1 METFLSIVGSIASI
15 FGAIWS
21 LREAR
26 KAKRSATS
34 AERVRQEFIDRRK
47 LAEVSQIHSEIKR
60 IVGIVARVGPTST
73 PHLVKGIN
81 CAEIA
86 REVEAF
92 AAMLLEQRSHFCGL
106 YSDQATTLC
115 ENLKLDIEGL
125 AEAKSFD
132 EKKRFGKSIYY
143 NIENFMPVVKQL
155 ADSKQ
160 YLPLGT

>member
-1 METFLSIVGSIASI
+1 
-15 FGAIWS
+15 
-21 LREAR
+21 
-26 KAKRSATS
+26 
-34 AERVRQEFIDRRK
+34 
-47 LAEVSQIHSEIKR
+47 
-60 IVGIVARVGPTST
+60 
-73 PHLVKGIN
+73 
-81 CAEIA
+81 
-86 REVEAF
+86 
-92 AAMLLEQRSHFCGL
+92 MLLEQRSHFCGL